1 MRTINAIIS
10 VHPSYLY
17 DWRDGICSIKIE
29 NVARNKFFV
38 QTRQKPIKKL
48 CRKQWC
54 RFTFTFLKVSIK
66 IWERKWLIV
75 RFAQIF
81 PIFAS
86 LLSDIRGME
95 VRGWK
100 KQKKKKRKPFAFHRD
115 FHLPDWLGVGRET
128 ELALKRRIVRGQ
140 STEEVWNKKGNHLRP
155 VSRSQITRLPGKG
168 AGMLSVLAAVSRG
181 GMLKGQESIWHSRAG
196 YEIAVCLVK
205 WMGWFRII
213 GNGCRRVD
221 I

>member
-86 LLSDIRGME
+86 LLWDIRGME

-100 KQKKKKRKPFAFHRD
+100 KQKKKKKKTFRLSSRLPFTWLARSRKGN
-115 FHLPDWLGVGRET
+115 GVGVKASHCEGSVHRRSLEQKGKP
-128 ELALKRRIVRGQ
+128 LAPRVAQ
-140 STEEVWNKKGNHLRP
+140 PDHSTSGEGDAE
-155 VSRSQITRLPGKG
+155 
-168 AGMLSVLAAVSRG
+168 
-181 GMLKGQESIWHSRAG
+181 RAG
-196 YEIAVCLVK
+196 CRFARGNAERARIYLAFE
-205 WMGWFRII
+205 GWIWDSGVF
-213 GNGCRRVD
+213 GEVD
-221 I
+221 GMV

>member
-86 LLSDIRGME
+86 LLWDIRGME

-100 KQKKKKRKPFAFHRD
+100 KQKKKKKKTFRLSSRLPFTWLARSRKGN
-115 FHLPDWLGVGRET
+115 GVGVKASHCEGSVHRRSLEQKGKP
-128 ELALKRRIVRGQ
+128 LAPRVAQ
-140 STEEVWNKKGNHLRP
+140 PDHSTSGE
-155 VSRSQITRLPGKG
+155 
-168 AGMLSVLAAVSRG
+168 G
-181 GMLKGQESIWHSRAG
+181 GGDAERAG
-196 YEIAVCLVK
+196 CRFARGNAERARIYLAFE
-205 WMGWFRII
+205 GWIWDSGVF
-213 GNGCRRVD
+213 GEVD
-221 I
+221 GMV